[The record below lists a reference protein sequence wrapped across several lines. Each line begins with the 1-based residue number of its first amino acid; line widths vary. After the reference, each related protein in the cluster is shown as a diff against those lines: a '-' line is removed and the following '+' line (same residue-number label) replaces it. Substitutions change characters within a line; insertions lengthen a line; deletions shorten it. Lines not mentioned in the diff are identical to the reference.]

1 MPDLGINP
9 TLRMREK
16 NSLTA
21 IVRMK
26 KDKTKYRY
34 TTFNKGEV
42 QQQMLTAVELF
53 QKAVQKQWDKIS
65 DTAYQAKIIT
75 VDLNLSE
82 KKSDP
87 DNWITVKL

>member
-53 QKAVQKQWDKIS
+53 QKAVQKQWDKIP